1 MVKEALLLQR
11 IELAPERAER
21 IAAALMPALEAAAQ
35 SAPPLEFEIDPTS
48 HAAALERCKA

>member
-11 IELAPERAER
+11 IDLAPERAER
-21 IAAALMPALEAAAQ
+21 IEAALKPALEAAAQ